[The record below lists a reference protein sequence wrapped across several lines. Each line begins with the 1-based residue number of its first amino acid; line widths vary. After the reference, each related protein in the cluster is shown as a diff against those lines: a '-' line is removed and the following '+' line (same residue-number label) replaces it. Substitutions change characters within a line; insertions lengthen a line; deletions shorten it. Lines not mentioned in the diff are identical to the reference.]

1 MKVGILGGTFNPIH
15 YGHLRIAEDVRDR
28 FALDRVL
35 FVPAATPPHKPLAGN
50 LSFAQRASLVERAIA
65 GNPAFALSD
74 IEGRR
79 GGTSWLID
87 TLREFRVANPGDE
100 FFFIM
105 GSDSFADIGSWKEYR
120 DYFSLCNIVV
130 AERPGTS
137 LAGLFGQLPA
147 DVLGEFVPYPAEKRL
162 AHRSGYSVYFFA
174 GVHHA
179 VSSSKVRELL
189 QTGRSIRY
197 LVPPAVE
204 HHLIEQEFY
213 ATHST

>member
-15 YGHLRIAEDVRDR
+15 YGHLRIAEEVRDR

-105 GSDSFADIGSWKEYR
+105 GSDSFVEIGTWHEYQSIF
-120 DYFSLCNIVV
+120 YCASLIVV
-130 AERPGTS
+130 GRPG
-137 LAGLFGQLPA
+137 
-147 DVLGEFVPYPAEKRL
+147 
-162 AHRSGYSVYFFA
+162 FA
-174 GVHHA
+174 GISLPEVLPVAIAGQFCYDAAANRLTHSSGTTVSYMDGVPLA
-179 VSSSKVRELL
+179 ISSSSIRGLVRC
-189 QTGRSIRY
+189 GRSVRY
-197 LVPPAVE
+197 LVPDSVE
-204 HHLIEQEFY
+204 RYFKDHTLY
-213 ATHST
+213 A